1 MKVHRT
7 CDVWLPREGNTHT
20 HAITADEEY
29 VTFPLAIWRREYD
42 LTVKAKRSG
51 DVAELCKAEV
61 HPAQVLDA
69 SKAAT
74 PADITNPAD
83 EKKEIYTNLSAQKT
97 KALIN
102 DYKAKSKKLTIIDVR
117 TMDEYKKSHL
127 ANSRLIDFFD
137 SNFEDKIKNLDKTI
151 PYLVHCQ
158 SGGRSMKAFKLMQ
171 SLGFERVYHL
181 DGGMLAWKKLG
192 KMIQE

>member
-1 MKVHRT
+1 MTKIRSNIKENMKHS
-7 CDVWLPREGNTHT
+7 LFPILLFISIQF
-20 HAITADEEY
+20 IT
-29 VTFPLAIWRREYD
+29 F
-42 LTVKAKRSG
+42 
-51 DVAELCKAEV
+51 
-61 HPAQVLDA
+61 
-69 SKAAT
+69 
-74 PADITNPAD
+74 AD
-83 EKKEIYTNLSAQKT
+83 EKKESYTNLSAQKT
-97 KALIN
+97 KELIN
-102 DYKAKSKKLTIIDVR
+102 DYKARSKKLTIIDVR

-171 SLGFERVYHL
+171 SLGFKRVYHL

-192 KMIQE
+192 KTIQE